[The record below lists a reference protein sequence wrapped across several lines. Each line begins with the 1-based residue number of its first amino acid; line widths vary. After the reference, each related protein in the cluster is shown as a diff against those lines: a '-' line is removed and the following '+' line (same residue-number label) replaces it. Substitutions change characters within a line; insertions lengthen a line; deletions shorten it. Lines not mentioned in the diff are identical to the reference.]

1 MSEGRLPAVGDLPD
15 RQLFWRWVW
24 GAVRPVVGW
33 VLAALGGLALLLGWY
48 GVSGQALTAKQ
59 LPYLVSGGL
68 TGIGLLVLAAVFLA
82 TEDVRRQLDR
92 LGEVERKVDALY
104 GLFAADLADPTTAVT
119 PALQPAALS
128 TQPAIAPLALPTG
141 SSYHRPGC
149 ALVTGK
155 ADAEPVDAATA
166 TARGLRPCRVCDP
179 DPLG

>member
-1 MSEGRLPAVGDLPD
+1 MTQAPLQGSGELPD

-24 GAVRPVVGW
+24 SAVRPVLGW
-33 VLAALGGLALLLGWY
+33 VLAGLGALALLLGWY

-68 TGIGLLVLAAVFLA
+68 TGIGLLLIASVFLA

-104 GLFAADLADPTTAVT
+104 GLFAADLGSDFAGAAP
-119 PALQPAALS
+119 LPAAHDQS
-128 TQPAIAPLALPTG
+128 ARLALPAG
-141 SSYHRPGC
+141 SSYHRATC

-155 ADAEPVDAATA
+155 ADAAPVDAAKVS
-166 TARGLRPCRVCDP
+166 ARGLRPCRVCDP
-179 DPLG
+179 DPLS